1 MEEPAWLREELA
13 ASDPNAVIG
22 RCAEDGSSPLCAATM
37 QTFAAAYGAETG
49 NIALKVLAV
58 GGMYLGGGIAPKS
71 LKTLASCGFMQAFLD
86 KGRLSPVLESIAVR
100 VILDDT
106 CALKGAAAYAEA
118 RAAEITGHSAR
129 AASMGDRPDFSE
141 RAELEEQID
150 GPCSY
155 EELRDCLRH
164 LAWVNRLTRAHRPVM
179 LWMERVA
186 QAQSGRDRPLRI
198 VDVGCGYGDMLR
210 RIERWAERR
219 GVAVELVG
227 VDVNA
232 NGVRAAREATP
243 AASRIQWLIGDVYT
257 CEAAAGADLVTA
269 SGMTHHLTEAE
280 IVRLLEWM
288 ERTARAGWFIV
299 DLHRKPVPYRV
310 FDVFMRGAWW
320 HKFIRPD
327 GLLSI
332 WR

>member
-1 MEEPAWLREELA
+1 
-13 ASDPNAVIG
+13 
-22 RCAEDGSSPLCAATM
+22 
-37 QTFAAAYGAETG
+37 
-49 NIALKVLAV
+49 
-58 GGMYLGGGIAPKS
+58 
-71 LKTLASCGFMQAFLD
+71 
-86 KGRLSPVLESIAVR
+86 
-100 VILDDT
+100 
-106 CALKGAAAYAEA
+106 
-118 RAAEITGHSAR
+118 
-129 AASMGDRPDFSE
+129 MGDHPDFSE

-186 QAQSGRDRPLRI
+186 SSYPTSENPDVGHPRHRPLKI

-210 RIERWAERR
+210 RIERWAGRR

-232 NGVRAAREATP
+232 NAVRAAREATP
-243 AASRIQWLIGDVYT
+243 AASRITWVHGT
-257 CEAAAGADLVTA
+257 ACASPEAAGADLVTA
-269 SGMTHHLTEAE
+269 TCMMHHLPEAE

-288 ERTARAGWFIV
+288 ERTARAGWFLV

-310 FDVFMRGAWW
+310 FDVAMRGPWW
-320 HKFIRPD
+320 HRFIRPD
-327 GLLSI
+327 GLRSI
-332 WR
+332 RRSFLDEDWRRMCASAGLDAGAVAIREHRPARLCVERMKGAPV

>member
-1 MEEPAWLREELA
+1 M
-13 ASDPNAVIG
+13 
-22 RCAEDGSSPLCAATM
+22 AE
-37 QTFAAAYGAETG
+37 
-49 NIALKVLAV
+49 
-58 GGMYLGGGIAPKS
+58 
-71 LKTLASCGFMQAFLD
+71 
-86 KGRLSPVLESIAVR
+86 
-100 VILDDT
+100 
-106 CALKGAAAYAEA
+106 
-118 RAAEITGHSAR
+118 
-129 AASMGDRPDFSE
+129 RPDFSQ
-141 RAELEEQID
+141 RAELEEQMD

-179 LWMERVA
+179 QWVERVA
-186 QAQSGRDRPLRI
+186 DSIRSQNPTSQNRDVGHPPLRI

-210 RIERWAERR
+210 RIERWAGRR

-288 ERTARAGWFIV
+288 ERTTRVGWFIV

-310 FDVFMRGAWW
+310 FDVMMRGPWW
-320 HKFIRPD
+320 HRFIRPD
-327 GLLSI
+327 GLRSLRRSFLAED
-332 WR
+332 WRRMCAAAGLDAGTVAIREHRPARLWVGRMKEKPHSGLGGNRTEGSSWGAGE